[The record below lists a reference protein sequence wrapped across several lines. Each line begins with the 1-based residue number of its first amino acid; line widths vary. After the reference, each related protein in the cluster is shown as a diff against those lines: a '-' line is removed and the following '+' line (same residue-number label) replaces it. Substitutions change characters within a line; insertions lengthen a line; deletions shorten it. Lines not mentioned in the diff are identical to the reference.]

1 MKNALFLVFAVAVNF
16 VAGAAVAS
24 GIGIDPAIGG
34 MGLNLIA
41 CASPLFAPVGL
52 RAGLYTEI
60 WTGEMIKKFRNSTE
74 SLGWLAKIRNV
85 SSLVASNNT
94 INFVELG
101 GDPTVLINNTTYPL
115 GIENLEDAN
124 KAITLDKYQ
133 TKATR
138 ISDDQLRGASYDII
152 GSVLERHEEKI
163 SEVKY
168 AKFIHAL
175 APSSN
180 TSRTPV
186 LITTGE
192 LSEDGTRKKITRK
205 DLIALK
211 KKYDTQKVPLAGRI
225 LVLCPDHVND
235 LLQDDQKFADQYY
248 NVASGKVMNQYGFE
262 IYEYVDCPYFDVETL
277 TKKAFGSEV
286 DAKVTQASVSFYA
299 PRCVRADGETKTYLS
314 EAKQDTQNQ
323 ENLVNFRH
331 YSLCLPLTNE
341 AIGAIVSAPGTV
353 TPEIISADTIEFAAA
368 GGTANRTVSATSPWA
383 PSTTD
388 EWLTVS
394 VVSGKLRVVAAA
406 NAGAVRTG
414 SVTIALVDNAEISK
428 EIVVTQA
435 ASA

>member
-1 MKNALFLVFAVAVNF
+1 MMFVLMTNFIAGSLF
-16 VAGAAVAS
+16 AS
-24 GIGIDPAIGG
+24 GIGINPAIGG
-34 MGLNLIA
+34 VGLNMIA
-41 CASPLFAPVGL
+41 FASPAFAPAGM
-52 RAGLYTEI
+52 RAGLYAEI
-60 WTGEMIKKFRNSTE
+60 WTGEMIKKFRNSVE
-74 SLGWLAKIRNV
+74 SLGWMNKIRNV

-138 ISDDQLRGASYDII
+138 ISDDQLRGVSYDKI

-163 SEVKY
+163 SEVKF
-168 AKFIHAL
+168 AKAIHAL

-180 TSRTPV
+180 TTLTPV
-186 LITTGE
+186 ILTTGE
-192 LSEDGTRKKITRK
+192 VSEDGTRRRITRK

-211 KKYDTQKVPLAGRI
+211 KKFDTQKVPLAGRT

-262 IYEYVDCPYFDVETL
+262 IYEYVDCPYFNPATL
-277 TKKAFGSEV
+277 AKSAFGSTV
-286 DAKVTQASVSFYA
+286 DATVTQASVAFYA
-299 PRCVRADGETKTYLS
+299 PRCVKADGETKTYLS

-331 YSLCLPLTNE
+331 YALCLPLKNE

-353 TPEIISADTIEFAAA
+353 TPEIVSADAIEFAAA
-368 GGTANRTVSATSPWA
+368 GGTVNRTVSATSAWS

-388 EWLTVS
+388 EWLTAS
-394 VVSGKLRVVAAA
+394 IVSGKLRLVAAA
-406 NAGAVRTG
+406 NTGAARTG
-414 SVTIALVDNAEISK
+414 SVTLALVDNAQVSK
-428 EIVVTQA
+428 DIEVTQA